1 MSFQTCKTSV
11 HLRNTNSD
19 IFDEF
24 RALSVPPIDSKDPY
38 TIKVQKQ
45 SNVLCQHHAHVYAQ
59 IKAHIYTYVIL
70 SKMAP
75 GWSGGDKLL
84 NKCVI
89 FVFFAHKNILIASKH
104 YGWTTDVTWIIITMS
119 LRCFWT
125 LNVVVPL
132 RSMQVRIL
140 SDFIKNILTCG
151 PKTNNGLNGLERHEG
166 ELLMT

>member
-1 MSFQTCKTSV
+1 MLFQTCKTSF

-19 IFDEF
+19 IVYEF

-59 IKAHIYTYVIL
+59 IKAHI

-89 FVFFAHKNILIASKH
+89 FVFFAHKKYSHSFKTLWLNH
-104 YGWTTDVTWIIITMS
+104 WCHVNYYNDVLAMFLDLERGSSLAVYAGQNS
-119 LRCFWT
+119 LRFHQKY
-125 LNVVVPL
+125 LNL
-132 RSMQVRIL
+132 WSEDEQW
-140 SDFIKNILTCG
+140 S
-151 PKTNNGLNGLERHEG
+151 
-166 ELLMT
+166 

>member
-1 MSFQTCKTSV
+1 M
-11 HLRNTNSD
+11 
-19 IFDEF
+19 
-24 RALSVPPIDSKDPY
+24 LSVPPIDSKDPY

-59 IKAHIYTYVIL
+59 IKPHIYTYVIL

-75 GWSGGDKLL
+75 GWSGADKLL

-89 FVFFAHKNILIASKH
+89 FVFFAHKKYSHSFKTLRLNHWCHMDYL
-104 YGWTTDVTWIIITMS
+104 TMS
-119 LRCFWT
+119 LWCFWT

-132 RSMQVRIL
+132 LSMQVRIL

-166 ELLMT
+166 ELLMTRFSFLAELSL